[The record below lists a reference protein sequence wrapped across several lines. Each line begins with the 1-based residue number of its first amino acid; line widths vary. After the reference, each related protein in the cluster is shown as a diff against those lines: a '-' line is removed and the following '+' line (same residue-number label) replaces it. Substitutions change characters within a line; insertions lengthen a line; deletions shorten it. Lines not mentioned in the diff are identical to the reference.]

1 LVAVEGKQEAM
12 ENWGLVMFP
21 PELLAGTEKYHFLV
35 IALTEALLFY
45 VKLQGKSQ

>member
-21 PELLAGTEKYHFLV
+21 PELLAGTEKSHFF
-35 IALTEALLFY
+35 IYSLTEALIF
-45 VKLQGKSQ
+45 

>member
-21 PELLAGTEKYHFLV
+21 PELLAGTDSHTF
-35 IALTEALLFY
+35 
-45 VKLQGKSQ
+45 S